1 VLQAVNQDPTLIMEN
16 VSLAQQIAHN
26 VLVTHNVNYVVD
38 NTF

>member
-1 VLQAVNQDPTLIMEN
+1 VLPAVNQDSTLIVEN
-16 VSLAQQIAHN
+16 VNLAQKIAPN